1 MRKLKILLQSN
12 VFYIGFFL
20 FLLFYV
26 FFFTNVVK
34 YETKIPTD
42 TKEITAKILSFTI
55 DGDKLSLLLKGKEK
69 ISATYYIQS
78 KEEKEKLENSLKVGQ
93 TLKLSGEEKEVI
105 GMTIPNTFDYKK
117 YLYHE
122 KIYFCFQTSK
132 LEIMDDPIGFFNT
145 IKNKVE
151 ERIKKLGNHSY
162 LRAFIIGDKTLID
175 SEQYEN
181 IMENGVSHLFALS
194 GMHLSFLYTFL
205 DKILKKWKCKKIV
218 IYSFLFLYLFITGFS
233 VSFLRAILFLVLLD
247 INKKLGVSTSRI
259 KVLFL
264 TAFLLL
270 LINPFYI
277 YNVGFWYTFVVT
289 FSLLFCS
296 SLLNQKKKL
305 LQIILVSIITFLFS
319 FPISIYLNYEINLLS
334 IFNNIILVPFI
345 STFVFPLALITFVF
359 PFFLPIFEGF
369 VFLLEKINS
378 CFASIAI
385 PLIVGKIN
393 IFEIIIYYGIL
404 LLAIEFRSKKG
415 FACLFFLV
423 LFFYNQ
429 NLLEMQ
435 YEVYFLDV
443 GQGDATLFVTPQN
456 KEVILIDTGGS
467 IAYPKKD
474 FQKRNKEFNLG
485 DNIVTF
491 LKSKRIRSIDLL
503 MITHGDKDHL
513 GYADTIGS
521 DIKIENVMI
530 NKDSVNEEEKKL
542 IQKWHQVENYQS
554 KYFAMQTFFL
564 KLYDNENDN
573 SVLTKLKIYN
583 YSFLMM
589 GDASR
594 KVEEEFMK
602 KYNVSSTFIKIGHHG
617 SNTSSAF
624 SFLKKVNPKYAVV
637 SAGRNNRY
645 HHPSKE
651 TIENLEK
658 LKIPTLSTQE
668 MGTIEIKIK
677 ENGYHIK
684 QMLA

>member
-1 MRKLKILLQSN
+1 MRKLKIILQSN

-42 TKEITAKILSFTI
+42 TKEITAKIVSYTI
-55 DGDKLSLLLKGKEK
+55 DGDKLSLLLKDKEK
-69 ISATYYIQS
+69 IKATYYIQS
-78 KEEKEKLENSLKVGQ
+78 ENEKEELENNLKVGQ
-93 TLKLSGEEKEVI
+93 TVKLNGEEKEVI

-122 KIYFCFQTSK
+122 KIYFCFQVSK
-132 LEIMDDPIGFFNT
+132 LEIMDYPIGFFNT

-151 ERIKKLGNHSY
+151 ERMKKLGNHSY

-194 GMHLSFLYTFL
+194 GMHLSFLYAFL
-205 DKILKKWKCKKIV
+205 AKILKKWKCKKMM

-233 VSFLRAILFLVLLD
+233 VSFLRAILFLLLLD
-247 INKKLGVSTSRI
+247 LNKKLGISVSRI

-270 LINPFYI
+270 FINPFYI

-305 LQIILVSIITFLFS
+305 QIILVSTITFLFS

-334 IFNNIILVPFI
+334 IFNNIVLVPFI
-345 STFVFPLALITFVF
+345 STLVFPLAILTFVF
-359 PFFLPIFEGF
+359 PFLLPIFEGSI
-369 VFLLEKINS
+369 FLLEKINS
-378 CFASIAI
+378 CFANLAI
-385 PLIVGKIN
+385 PLIIGKIN

-404 LLAIEFRSKKG
+404 LLAIEFRSKKL
-415 FACLFFLV
+415 FICLFFLI
-423 LFFYNQ
+423 LFFYHQ
-429 NLLEMQ
+429 NLLERN

-443 GQGDATLFVTPQN
+443 GQGDATLFVAPQN

-467 IAYPKKD
+467 ITYSKKD

-491 LKSKRIRSIDLL
+491 LKSKRIRRIDLL
-503 MITHGDKDHL
+503 LLTHGDKDHL
-513 GYADTIGS
+513 GYAETIGNG
-521 DIKIENVMI
+521 IKIENVMI
-530 NKDSVNEEEKKL
+530 NKDSVNDEEKKL
-542 IQKWHQVENYQS
+542 IQKWHQVKNYQS
-554 KYFAMQTFFL
+554 KYFAMQTIFL

-573 SVLTKLKIYN
+573 SILTKLKIYE
-583 YSFLMM
+583 YTFLMM
-589 GDASR
+589 GDASS

-617 SNTSSAF
+617 SKTSSEKTF
-624 SFLKKVNPKYAVV
+624 IDTVNPKYSIISV
-637 SAGRNNRY
+637 GKNNRY
-645 HHPSKE
+645 GHPNKE
-651 TIENLEK
+651 VLENLK
-658 LKIPTLSTQE
+658 NTKIYRTDLDGS
-668 MGTIEIKIK
+668 IEIKINK
-677 ENGYHIK
+677 NGYKIRTCPP
-684 QMLA
+684 